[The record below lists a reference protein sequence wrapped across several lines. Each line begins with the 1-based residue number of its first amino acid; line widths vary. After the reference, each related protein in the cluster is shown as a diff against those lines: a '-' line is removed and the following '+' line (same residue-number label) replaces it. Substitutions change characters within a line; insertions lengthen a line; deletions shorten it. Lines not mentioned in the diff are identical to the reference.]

1 MFQINKVFLYSLI
14 LLLSVFISS
23 ISQIILKKSALIKYD
38 SRIKEYLNKY
48 VIGAYSLFFLSTIIT
63 IIAYKV
69 VPLSLGPV
77 IESFSYLFI
86 TYFAYKLFNEK
97 INKNK
102 KIALTLIILGI
113 IVYSI
118 F

>member
-1 MFQINKVFLYSLI
+1 MIQINKLFIYSLI
-14 LLLSVFISS
+14 LLFSVFISS
-23 ISQIILKKSALIKYD
+23 LSQVLLKKSALIKYD
-38 SRIKEYLNKY
+38 SKIKEYLNKY
-48 VIGAYSLFFLSTIIT
+48 VIGAYSLFFMSTIVT
-63 IIAYKV
+63 IIAYKE

-97 INKNK
+97 INKK
-102 KIALTLIILGI
+102 KKMALALIISGI
-113 IVYSI
+113 VIYSI